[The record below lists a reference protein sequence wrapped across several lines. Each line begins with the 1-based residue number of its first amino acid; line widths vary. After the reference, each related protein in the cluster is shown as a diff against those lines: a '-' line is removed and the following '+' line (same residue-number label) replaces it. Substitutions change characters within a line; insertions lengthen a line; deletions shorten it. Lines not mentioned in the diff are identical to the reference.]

1 MSPPPE
7 LDGAGTM
14 VNCAIKTEEKKEGS
28 PETPPGAA
36 PNPDPRPQD
45 PPGPPARDGSDPQAL
60 PQVGVTNAVLP
71 CSRVF
76 LIPRNL
82 NGNLRLSQGFFGSSR
97 IIPGL

>member
-14 VNCAIKTEEKKEGS
+14 VNCAIKTEEKKEGG